1 MSELFTVEKLSNEE
15 EQEWLKLKQKM
26 TNGLKQNIHELLS
39 KMKLDER
46 LLFIRYFMK
55 NYKKILDET
64 NNISMHE

>member
-26 TNGLKQNIHELLS
+26 TNDLKQNIHELLS